1 MGQNA
6 LPRSAEPPGPEPEWE
21 CSELSAEQKRRTET
35 GGPVGNPD
43 GRTPKRSLGSWVIGL
58 IGIVG
63 LVAIITGVYVSHEA
77 LVGVAIIIA
86 VAVGIGWPHFLR
98 IPAKKTLA
106 AVIALP
112 GVGSALAAGYLPAPG
127 FLDWTPSFIALG
139 MMAVFV
145 VQLIRGTGQAKRLE
159 STLGCCAGVLLAC
172 LGAGWIACA
181 RFNGVREMMLVAAI
195 SAAVALLA
203 GLIRWPDR
211 VVAPLGIVLA
221 GLAGP
226 LAGLVFSDLAVLP
239 AAIFGVVVG
248 AVLVSFRRL
257 VTLRG
262 GPLNLAAALSM
273 GLAPVSAVGSLA
285 YFIDKLLIY

>member
-1 MGQNA
+1 MTADLQA
-6 LPRSAEPPGPEPEWE
+6 PA
-21 CSELSAEQKRRTET
+21 
-35 GGPVGNPD
+35 
-43 GRTPKRSLGSWVIGL
+43 RSLGSWAIGVV
-58 IGIVG
+58 GIAG
-63 LVAIITGVYVSHEA
+63 LAAIIAGVYVSREA
-77 LVGVAIIIA
+77 LAAVAVVIA

-112 GVGSALAAGYLPAPG
+112 GAGSALAALWAPAPG
-127 FLDWTPSFIALG
+127 YLDWTPGFVAVG

-145 VQLIRGTGQAKRLE
+145 VQLIRGTGQAQRLE
-159 STLGCCAGVLLAC
+159 STLGCCVGVLLSC
-172 LGAGWIACA
+172 LGAGWVAGA
-181 RFNGVREMMLVAAI
+181 RFNGVREMLLVAAI

-203 GLIRWPDR
+203 GLIRWPDN
-211 VVAPLGIVLA
+211 VIAPLCIVLA

-226 LAGLVFSDLAVLP
+226 LAGLVLSDIAVLP

-248 AVLVSFRRL
+248 AVLASFRRL

-262 GPLNLAAALSM
+262 APLNFAAALGM

-285 YFIDKLLIY
+285 YFIDKLLIF

>member
-1 MGQNA
+1 M
-6 LPRSAEPPGPEPEWE
+6 SAEVQ
-21 CSELSAEQKRRTET
+21 A
-35 GGPVGNPD
+35 PV
-43 GRTPKRSLGSWVIGL
+43 RSLGSWVIGL
-58 IGIVG
+58 VGLAG
-63 LVAIITGVYVSHEA
+63 LVAIITGVYVSREA
-77 LVGVAIIIA
+77 LTA
-86 VAVGIGWPHFLR
+86 VAVVIALVVGIGWPHFLR

-106 AVIALP
+106 AVIGLP
-112 GVGSALAAGYLPAPG
+112 GAGSALAAGLVPAPG
-127 FLDWTPSFIALG
+127 LLDWTPGFIALG

-145 VQLIRGTGQAKRLE
+145 VQLIRGTGQAQRLE
-159 STLGCCAGVLLAC
+159 STLGCCVGVLLSC
-172 LGAGWIACA
+172 LGAGWIAGS
-181 RFNGVREMMLVAAI
+181 RFVGVREMLLVAAI

-211 VVAPLGIVLA
+211 IIAPLGIVLA

-226 LAGLVFSDLAVLP
+226 LAGLVFSDITVLP

-262 GPLNLAAALSM
+262 GPLNLLAAFSM

>member
-1 MGQNA
+1 MT
-6 LPRSAEPPGPEPEWE
+6 AELQAP
-21 CSELSAEQKRRTET
+21 A
-35 GGPVGNPD
+35 
-43 GRTPKRSLGSWVIGL
+43 RSLGSWT

-63 LVAIITGVYVSHEA
+63 MAGLAAIIAGVYTSREV
-77 LVGVAIIIA
+77 LTA
-86 VAVGIGWPHFLR
+86 VAVTMAAAIGIGWPHFLR

-112 GVGSALAAGYLPAPG
+112 GAGAAVAAGFTPAPG
-127 FLDWTPSFIALG
+127 YLDWTPAFIALG

-145 VQLIRGTGQAKRLE
+145 VQLIRGTGQAQRLE

-172 LGAGWIACA
+172 LGSGWIAGA
-181 RFNGVREMMLVAAI
+181 RFNGVREMLLVAAI

-203 GLIRWPDR
+203 GLIRWPDSI
-211 VVAPLGIVLA
+211 VAPLGIVMA

-226 LAGLVFSDLAVLP
+226 LAGLVLSDIAVLP

-248 AVLVSFRRL
+248 AVLASFRRL

-262 GPLNLAAALSM
+262 APLNLPAALSM

>member
-1 MGQNA
+1 
-6 LPRSAEPPGPEPEWE
+6 
-21 CSELSAEQKRRTET
+21 LSAESKRRT
-35 GGPVGNPD
+35 GISAD
-43 GRTPKRSLGSWVIGL
+43 GDEHAPARSLGSWVIGL
-58 IGIVG
+58 IGIAG
-63 LVAIITGVYVSHEA
+63 LAALIAGVYISREA
-77 LVGVAIIIA
+77 LVGVASAIA

-106 AVIALP
+106 TVIALP
-112 GVGSALAAGYLPAPG
+112 GVGSAMAAGLVPAPG
-127 FLDWTPSFIALG
+127 YLDWTPAFIALG

-145 VQLIRGTGQAKRLE
+145 VQLIRGTGQAQRLE
-159 STLGCCAGVLLAC
+159 STLGCCAGVLLSC
-172 LGAGWIACA
+172 LGAGWIAGA
-181 RFNGVREMMLVAAI
+181 RFNGVREMVLVAAV
-195 SAAVALLA
+195 SAAVALCA

-262 GPLNLAAALSM
+262 APLNLAAALSM

>member
-1 MGQNA
+1 M
-6 LPRSAEPPGPEPEWE
+6 SAE
-21 CSELSAEQKRRTET
+21 LQA
-35 GGPVGNPD
+35 PV
-43 GRTPKRSLGSWVIGL
+43 RSLASWTIGAF
-58 IGIVG
+58 GVAG
-63 LVAIITGVYVSHEA
+63 LVAIIAGVYTSPEA
-77 LVGVAIIIA
+77 LLA
-86 VAVGIGWPHFLR
+86 VAVVVALLVGIGWPHFLR

-112 GVGSALAAGYLPAPG
+112 GVGSAAAAGYVPAPG
-127 FLDWTPSFIALG
+127 FLDWTPAFMALG

-145 VQLIRGTGQAKRLE
+145 VQLVRGTGQAQRLE
-159 STLGCCAGVLLAC
+159 STLGCCAGVLLSC
-172 LGAGWIACA
+172 LGAGWIAGA
-181 RFNGVREMMLVAAI
+181 RFNGVREMLLVAAI

-203 GLIRWPDR
+203 GLIRWPDSI
-211 VVAPLGIVLA
+211 VAPLGIVMA

-226 LAGLVFSDLAVLP
+226 LAGLVFSDIAVLP

-262 GPLNLAAALSM
+262 APLNLPAALSM
-273 GLAPVSAVGSLA
+273 GLAPVAAVGSLA

>member
-1 MGQNA
+1 MTADLQA
-6 LPRSAEPPGPEPEWE
+6 PA
-21 CSELSAEQKRRTET
+21 
-35 GGPVGNPD
+35 
-43 GRTPKRSLGSWVIGL
+43 RSLGSWTIGL
-58 IGIVG
+58 VGIAGLAAIIAGVYTSREV
-63 LVAIITGVYVSHEA
+63 LVA
-77 LVGVAIIIA
+77 VAVLIA
-86 VAVGIGWPHFLR
+86 AAVGIGWPHFLR

-112 GVGSALAAGYLPAPG
+112 GAGSALAAALAPAPG
-127 FLDWTPSFIALG
+127 YLDWTPGFLALG

-145 VQLIRGTGQAKRLE
+145 VQLIRGTGQAQRLE
-159 STLGCCAGVLLAC
+159 STLGCCVGVLLSC
-172 LGAGWIACA
+172 LGAGWIAGA
-181 RFNGVREMMLVAAI
+181 RLDGIRDMLLVAAI

-203 GLIRWPDR
+203 GLIRWPDS

-226 LAGLVFSDLAVLP
+226 LAGLVLSDIAVLP

-248 AVLVSFRRL
+248 AVLASFRRL

-262 GPLNLAAALSM
+262 APLNIPAALAM

>member
-1 MGQNA
+1 M
-6 LPRSAEPPGPEPEWE
+6 SADLQAP
-21 CSELSAEQKRRTET
+21 A
-35 GGPVGNPD
+35 
-43 GRTPKRSLGSWVIGL
+43 RSLASWTIGAF
-58 IGIVG
+58 GMAG
-63 LVAIITGVYVSHEA
+63 LVAIIAGVYTSPEA
-77 LVGVAIIIA
+77 LLAVAVVVA
-86 VAVGIGWPHFLR
+86 LAVGIGWPHFLR

-112 GVGSALAAGYLPAPG
+112 GVGSALAAGFVPAPG
-127 FLDWTPSFIALG
+127 FLDWTPAFMALG

-145 VQLIRGTGQAKRLE
+145 VQLIRGTGQAQRLE
-159 STLGCCAGVLLAC
+159 STLGCCAGVLLSC
-172 LGAGWIACA
+172 LGAGWIAGA
-181 RFNGVREMMLVAAI
+181 RFNGVREMLLVAAI
-195 SAAVALLA
+195 SAAVALLT
-203 GLIRWPDR
+203 GLIRWPDSI
-211 VVAPLGIVLA
+211 VAPLGIVMA

-226 LAGLVFSDLAVLP
+226 LAGLVFSDIAVLP

-262 GPLNLAAALSM
+262 APLNLLAALSM